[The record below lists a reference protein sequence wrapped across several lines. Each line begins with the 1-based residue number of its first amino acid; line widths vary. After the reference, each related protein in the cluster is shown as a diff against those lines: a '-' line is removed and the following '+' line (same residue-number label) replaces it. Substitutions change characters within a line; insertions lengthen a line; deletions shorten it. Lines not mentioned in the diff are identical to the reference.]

1 METMK
6 RVLFLFLLL
15 GSVDV
20 FGQRIP
26 RLNFVL
32 TNFLC
37 EEDETDRY
45 NRVGITVL
53 SSRTKELDAD
63 PNEALTADMIKHL
76 PKKFDLNMVGYGDV
90 SIGRHRSWQVSKNA
104 ARFAAELRTKGVY
117 QNVLDRIMIPWDKIE
132 GSPDVYPRELKKRI
146 YNSVTNLDVDNTQF
160 SALKLDK
167 FVFDSQQGM
176 RVLDNNYVVIFD
188 YKKYTPLTQV
198 YDRRRKVVNRIIQ
211 FLTLNLVKYDRDREP
226 DRIDHLYG
234 MKVKGRAYLFKINV
248 LNEFDEVRNFYYK
261 KNFPAT
267 AEGMVTEEPNL
278 NMSLVKTRKFST
290 KVLTYA
296 RGREK
301 QAIREAFSRMENNVM
316 HESFGRLENAVPEL
330 NIRRTFLNGRELKI
344 ELGTK
349 EGIFTNQR
357 FLVYQQVQK
366 SDGHVVSKPVAAVR
380 VRKIADNERRV
391 SDESRVEL
399 SKCYQYQGRKIED
412 GMFMRQFNEIGL
424 EVGYEGLY
432 NKGLAQYYHALKF
445 SYDVSR
451 YLGGAQ
457 IRVFAKTVSGIKEGN
472 LKNLVYSGLVDVSEG
487 SNNGLFFIT
496 DSLQYQRE
504 TQTLSNTPVTYAL
517 STRIPFIGEVGFSYE
532 YNYLKNFFL
541 RGELGA
547 MGYYIGLPNGSNLVV
562 GNSSSYSTLS
572 ELKLNGLLGRLN
584 VGYFLS
590 PSISV
595 YGGVGL
601 SILRV
606 KATGNFETA
615 VKGNNLINQNIS
627 FGLKF
632 NL

>member
-1 METMK
+1 
-6 RVLFLFLLL
+6 
-15 GSVDV
+15 
-20 FGQRIP
+20 
-26 RLNFVL
+26 
-32 TNFLC
+32 
-37 EEDETDRY
+37 
-45 NRVGITVL
+45 
-53 SSRTKELDAD
+53 
-63 PNEALTADMIKHL
+63 
-76 PKKFDLNMVGYGDV
+76 
-90 SIGRHRSWQVSKNA
+90 
-104 ARFAAELRTKGVY
+104 
-117 QNVLDRIMIPWDKIE
+117 
-132 GSPDVYPRELKKRI
+132 
-146 YNSVTNLDVDNTQF
+146 
-160 SALKLDK
+160 
-167 FVFDSQQGM
+167 
-176 RVLDNNYVVIFD
+176 
-188 YKKYTPLTQV
+188 
-198 YDRRRKVVNRIIQ
+198 
-211 FLTLNLVKYDRDREP
+211 
-226 DRIDHLYG
+226 
-234 MKVKGRAYLFKINV
+234 
-248 LNEFDEVRNFYYK
+248 
-261 KNFPAT
+261 
-267 AEGMVTEEPNL
+267 
-278 NMSLVKTRKFST
+278 
-290 KVLTYA
+290 
-296 RGREK
+296 
-301 QAIREAFSRMENNVM
+301 
-316 HESFGRLENAVPEL
+316 
-330 NIRRTFLNGRELKI
+330 LKI

-366 SDGHVVSKPVAAVR
+366 SDGRVVSKPVAAVR

-457 IRVFAKTVSGIKEGN
+457 IRVFAKTVSGINEGN